1 MVTTP
6 YAEMTMGYTDM
17 LLSFQTFLIPGSS
30 FHISLLLLLLL
41 LLLSFLY
48 LMSRI
53 VTWVIL
59 LLQYKLQGLFLR
71 NQLHL
76 FYAPIT
82 PKGY

>member
-1 MVTTP
+1 
-6 YAEMTMGYTDM
+6 
-17 LLSFQTFLIPGSS
+17 
-30 FHISLLLLLLL
+30 
-41 LLLSFLY
+41 
-48 LMSRI
+48 MSRI